1 MRNKRLYISML
12 ILTIVF
18 LIFMYVVKI
27 WYPEQFVMTIE
38 NDKIVKIGEYID
50 NHKWLYY
57 ICCGIPA
64 FITYWLYLCAVSHR
78 LYLKWYECLYIIG
91 AILLI
96 RIISL
101 YDLQLS
107 TIIMYAMFLI
117 LPALT
122 NGNIKSCSHVFT
134 VHIVAQWLSLKIR
147 NLPVYLTNINY
158 ITSLFMTI
166 ECYLW
171 LILCYLISN
180 LKKENKTMGQI
191 CPPLYGKSK
200 FYAKKKARAEKK
212 IAKLQ
217 EIIKVCDEELA
228 KEDK

>member
-27 WYPEQFVMTIE
+27 WYPEQFVMAIE
-38 NDKIVKIGEYID
+38 NERIVKIGEYID

-78 LYLKWYECLYIIG
+78 LYLKWYECLYICITIVG
-91 AILLI
+91 LRILNCYDTT
-96 RIISL
+96 ISNI
-101 YDLQLS
+101 LS
-107 TIIMYAMFLI
+107 WSSFVF
-117 LPALT
+117 LPALCK
-122 NGNIKSCSHVFT
+122 GQMKECGIVFT
-134 VHIVAQWLSLKIR
+134 THTLAQGLSIRIR
-147 NLPVYLTNINY
+147 NLPIYFTNINY
-158 ITSLFMTI
+158 LTSILMTI

-171 LILCYLISN
+171 LILMYIIFN
-180 LKKENKTMGQI
+180 IKGDNKKMGLI
-191 CPPLYGKSK
+191 CPPVYGKSK

-217 EIIKVCDEELA
+217 EIIKVCNEELA